1 MNRTVRDW
9 LLDRHAGAGPALD
22 ALRRAALPERRLN
35 GREFFRELFK
45 PALPTWAVLGA
56 VWIALLAL
64 NASRAPAPEPLRHT
78 PQFAAAWPNP
88 NAQLDALLAET
99 RALR

>member
-1 MNRTVRDW
+1 MNKTSRDW
-9 LLDRHAGAGPALD
+9 LLDRHVGAVPALD
-22 ALRRAALPERRLN
+22 ARRFASLPEPRLS
-35 GREFFRELFK
+35 GREFLRELFR

-64 NASRAPAPEPLRHT
+64 NASRVPAPEPLRLA
-78 PQFAAAWPNP
+78 PQFAATWPNP
-88 NAQLDALLAET
+88 NVQLDALLAET